1 MDQLKGKKLAIK
13 KTELYSLLWASVDEL
28 RGGMDASEY
37 KDYVLTL
44 LFIKYVAD
52 KNKNNPDA
60 LIGVSEGASLDDMVK
75 LSGDKEIEVLKSKSD
90 KSKAI
95 KTGMMQELL
104 TGRVRLIKK
113 DKK

>member
-1 MDQLKGKKLAIK
+1 M
-13 KTELYSLLWASVDEL
+13 
-28 RGGMDASEY
+28 
-37 KDYVLTL
+37 
-44 LFIKYVAD
+44 
-52 KNKNNPDA
+52 
-60 LIGVSEGASLDDMVK
+60 IGVSEGASLDDMVK